1 MITYFLKTYGC
12 QANVADSHGVAT
24 FLDEC
29 GCQQVEQEVDA
40 DLIIIN
46 TCAIREKAEQKLFS
60 YIGTLAPLRAEKPYQ
75 KLGVMGCVA
84 SYKKREL
91 YGHFPHV
98 DFVYGAREE
107 MTMLMAYLNDVVQ
120 SIATAKQLFMT
131 EPERYTPQTE
141 GRDKNIQKVVERKRL
156 LPRGTKSLPFIVRDA
171 LRAPHC
177 ERGNVFLPSNLRTSV
192 DSLAV
197 RGEELQGSA
206 SNHTANTRVPK
217 EVRRSFINI
226 MTGCNKYCTYCIVP
240 FTRGREISF
249 PMHEILEKVAR
260 EIELGSKEI
269 TLIGQNVNSY
279 IDPVT
284 SARFPELME
293 RVAQLSGAFWVRF
306 ISPHPQDMTRD
317 LFEVMAKYRKKLVG
331 YLHFPLQ
338 SGSNRILQAMNR
350 TYTAEEYLEKV
361 GWIHELLPDAT
372 ITTDIIVGFP
382 GETEEDYQATRRVME
397 DVKFD
402 LIYSFIYSRR
412 KYTKAFSME
421 DNCSMQEK
429 EARLEALQKRHIE
442 ICQERNQR
450 LVGKQIKALVE
461 KRLTNDKLLARTEG
475 NVRVLFDGSDDVIGT
490 FVTLEICEA
499 KPVNV
504 YGTLIL

>member
-1 MITYFLKTYGC
+1 MITYFFKTYGC
-12 QANVADSHGVAT
+12 QANVADSQGVAT
-24 FLDEC
+24 FLDEL
-29 GCQQVEQEVDA
+29 GCEQVEQEAAA

-60 YIGTLAPLRAEKPYQ
+60 YIGTLAPLREQRPYQ
-75 KLGVMGCVA
+75 RLGVMGCVA

-107 MTMLMAYLNDVVQ
+107 IPVLMAYLNDVVQ
-120 SIATAKQLFMT
+120 SIASAKQVYIAD
-131 EPERYTPQTE
+131 PEKYTPPTE

-156 LPRGTKSLPFIVRDA
+156 LPLRTKSLPFIVRDA
-171 LRAPHC
+171 LRAPHY
-177 ERGNVFLPSNLRTSV
+177 ERASASSPSKLETGT
-192 DSLAV
+192 DTLAV
-197 RGEELQGSA
+197 RGEELRSSV
-206 SNHTANTRVPK
+206 SNHTANTRAPK

-240 FTRGREISF
+240 FTRGREVSF
-249 PMHEILEKVAR
+249 PMQEILEKVAR

-279 IDPVT
+279 VDPIT
-284 SARFPELME
+284 GARFPELME
-293 RVAQLSGAFWVRF
+293 RVAQLSGEFWVRF
-306 ISPHPQDMTRD
+306 ISPHPQDMTKD
-317 LFEVMAKYRKKLVG
+317 LFQVMARYREKLVG

-350 TYTAEEYLEKV
+350 TYTAQEYLEKV

-382 GETEEDYQATRRVME
+382 GETDEDYQATRRMME

-421 DNCSMQEK
+421 DNCSVQEK

-450 LVGKQIKALVE
+450 LVGRRLKALVE
-461 KRLTNDKLLARTEG
+461 KRLTNDKLLARSEG
-475 NVRVLFDGSDDVIGT
+475 NVRILFDGSDDLIGT

-499 KPVNV
+499 KPVNI
-504 YGTLIL
+504 YGTLVL

>member
-24 FLDEC
+24 FLDEL
-29 GCQQVEQEVDA
+29 GCQQVEQENNA

-46 TCAIREKAEQKLFS
+46 TCAIREKAEQRLFS
-60 YIGTLAPLRAEKPYQ
+60 YIGTLAPLREEKPYQ
-75 KLGVMGCVA
+75 RLGVMGCVA
-84 SYKKREL
+84 SYKKKEL
-91 YGHFPHV
+91 YRQFVHV

-107 MTMLMAYLNDVVQ
+107 MSVLMAYLNDVVQ
-120 SIATAKQLFMT
+120 SIASAKQLFIA
-131 EPERYTPQTE
+131 EPEKCRAAI

-156 LPRGTKSLPFIVRDA
+156 LPVLMTKKNVIGIVPPKT
-171 LRAPHC
+171 L
-177 ERGNVFLPSNLRTSV
+177 
-192 DSLAV
+192 
-197 RGEELQGSA
+197 
-206 SNHTANTRVPK
+206 PK

-249 PMHEILEKVAR
+249 PMHEILEKVTR
-260 EIELGSKEI
+260 EIALGSKEI

-279 IDPVT
+279 IDPVAG
-284 SARFPELME
+284 ARFPELME
-293 RVAQLSGAFWVRF
+293 RVAQLPGEFWVRF

-317 LFEVMAKYRKKLVG
+317 LFQIMAKYREKLVG

-338 SGSNRILQAMNR
+338 SGSSRILQLMNR
-350 TYTAEEYLEKV
+350 TYTAEEYVEKV
-361 GWIHELLPDAT
+361 GWIRELLPDAT

-382 GETEEDYQATRRVME
+382 GETEEDYQATRHMME
-397 DVKFD
+397 VVQYD

-421 DNCSMQEK
+421 DNCPVHEK
-429 EARLEALQKRHIE
+429 EARLEALQKRQIE

-450 LVGKQIKALVE
+450 LVGRRVKALVE

-475 NVRVLFDGSDDVIGT
+475 NVRVLFDGSDDLMST
-490 FVTLEICEA
+490 FVTLEIYEA
-499 KPVNV
+499 KPVNI
-504 YGTLIL
+504 YGTLVL

>member
-12 QANVADSHGVAT
+12 QANVADSQGVAT
-24 FLDEC
+24 FLDDL
-29 GCQQVEQEVDA
+29 GCQQVEQEVGA

-60 YIGTLAPLRAEKPYQ
+60 YIGTLAPLRTEKPYQ
-75 KLGVMGCVA
+75 KMGVIGCVA

-91 YGHFPHV
+91 YAKFTHV

-107 MTMLMAYLNDVVQ
+107 IPVLMAYLSDIIQ
-120 SIATAKQLFMT
+120 GIASAKQLYVSD
-131 EPERYTPQTE
+131 PEKPLISVR
-141 GRDKNIQKVVERKRL
+141 RDKNIQKVVERKRL
-156 LPRGTKSLPFIVRDA
+156 LPALVTKKNILEKA
-171 LRAPHC
+171 
-177 ERGNVFLPSNLRTSV
+177 
-192 DSLAV
+192 
-197 RGEELQGSA
+197 
-206 SNHTANTRVPK
+206 VPK
-217 EVRRSFINI
+217 ETRRSFINI

-249 PMHEILEKVAR
+249 PMNEILEKVAR
-260 EIELGSKEI
+260 ELELGAKEI

-284 SARFPELME
+284 GARFPELME
-293 RVAQLSGAFWVRF
+293 HVALLPGKFWVRF

-317 LFEVMAKYRKKLVG
+317 LFQVMAQYREKLVG

-361 GWIHELLPDAT
+361 GWIRELLPDAT

-397 DVKFD
+397 DVQYD

-412 KYTKAFSME
+412 KYTKAFAME
-421 DNCSMQEK
+421 DMCPMQEK
-429 EARLEALQKRHIE
+429 EARLEALQKRQIE
-442 ICQERNQR
+442 VCQKRNDR
-450 LVGKQIKALVE
+450 LVGRRVKALVE

-475 NVRVLFDGSDDVIGT
+475 NVRVMFDGSDDVIDT

-499 KPVNV
+499 KPASV
-504 YGTLIL
+504 YGTLIV